1 MNENEELLKVGRY
14 NSAFNEILGVSLE
27 ELDIYQSQGLK
38 THMIKR
44 KHFSCLKYIN
54 NIPEIIMNPDYI
66 GINPNESGDSVEFI
80 KQYDDN
86 VLLGIKLDTSKNYF
100 YVSTMFDIQ
109 ESKIA
114 RRLHSGRIKKIDVDN
129 QKES

>member
-1 MNENEELLKVGRY
+1 MSKNEERLKVGRY

-44 KHFSCLKYIN
+44 KHFTCLRYIN
-54 NIPEIIMNPDYI
+54 DIPEIIMNPDYI
-66 GINPNESGDSVEFI
+66 GINPNEPGDSVEFI

-114 RRLHSGRIKKIDVDN
+114 RRLHSGRIKKIHVDN
-129 QKES
+129 PKES